1 MFLGKNIPDR
11 GNSSAELALAFSR
24 TSKKA
29 GGLEQSELG
38 REQEELRTSISFC
51 TRRRPL
57 EGLSRGGV

>member
-1 MFLGKNIPDR
+1 M
-11 GNSSAELALAFSR
+11 FSR

-38 REQEELRTSISFC
+38 REQEELRTVILFC
-51 TRRRPL
+51 VRRGPL